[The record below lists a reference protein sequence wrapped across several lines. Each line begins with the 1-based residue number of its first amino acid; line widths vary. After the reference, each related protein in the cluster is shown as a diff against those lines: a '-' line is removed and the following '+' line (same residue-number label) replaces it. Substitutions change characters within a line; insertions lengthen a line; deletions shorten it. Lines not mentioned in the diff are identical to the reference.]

1 MLLLAGFA
9 LLAGCRDAGSLIED
23 QTEDMNTLAKDI
35 EDGKSPEEYQELA
48 ERIRERGAEI
58 RELRD
63 NELTEEEW
71 AELEKQYGKQYKAAN
86 VRLMELGMSRESAE
100 AGP

>member
-1 MLLLAGFA
+1 MK
-9 LLAGCRDAGSLIED
+9 DQIED
-23 QTEDMNTLAKDI
+23 INKLADAI
-35 EDGKSPEEYQELA
+35 EAGQPAEEYQELD
-48 ERIRERGAEI
+48 RRVRERGAEI
-58 RELRD
+58 RKLKD

-86 VRLMELGMSRESAE
+86 VRLMEFRMSRESAE